1 MANPRIPTGAERLR
15 MAATSPLGQ
24 SAMRGAALWLW
35 DRLADWHASW
45 RERQA
50 LEALDDR
57 LLRDLGLTH
66 EDVGRETV
74 KPFWRP

>member
-1 MANPRIPTGAERLR
+1 
-15 MAATSPLGQ
+15 
-24 SAMRGAALWLW
+24 MRGAALWLCN
-35 DRLADWHASW
+35 RLADWHASW

-57 LLRDLGLTH
+57 LLRDLGLTRD
-66 EDVGRETV
+66 DVVQETA